1 MGSVG
6 KKRVTGKS
14 AKGRGG
20 QDRISLFI
28 RDLDRE
34 GFLRLVDQPGRVRIR
49 KLVRE
54 HFADMPAASA
64 GAKRA
69 RKARLAR
76 RRRGGR
82 SGGGGAEILHLM
94 GGGIPT
100 PSEGK
105 LPYASPESV
114 AKLVTAPGMLTS
126 DEMAQRLDVSRET
139 INQWQKAGKIIAVSG
154 AKRGL
159 RFPAWQIGSRGKP
172 YAAIEAILQALDGD
186 HWAAWRFLDGFV
198 AELGQVGHAALA
210 AGREHEL
217 LEVLT
222 ARSHGAFS

>member
-20 QDRISLFI
+20 QDRIGLFI

-64 GAKRA
+64 GTKRA
-69 RKARLAR
+69 RKARLVG

-82 SGGGGAEILHLM
+82 SGAGAEILHLM
-94 GGGIPT
+94 GGGIPA
-100 PSEGK
+100 PSKGD
-105 LPYASPESV
+105 LPYVSPESV

-126 DEMAQRLDVSRET
+126 DEMARRLDVSRET

-172 YAAIEAILQALDGD
+172 YAAIEGILLALDGD
-186 HWAAWRFLDGFV
+186 HWAAWRFLEGFV
-198 AELGQVGHAALA
+198 AELGQAGHEALA
-210 AGREHEL
+210 AGREQEL